1 MKGTNKMRKIIYVL
15 CTVFGSNILA
25 CSKSGST
32 WEKPESTDTTPT
44 VIRDDSKKQAF
55 VHNEPLP
62 PNYPVTTQYYEQ
74 LEEEDTT
81 LIVQNSMH
89 ALHSS
94 TPSTTVPVTMTRAT
108 VTTSTSTT
116 RITSPIK
123 TTGRIFPST
132 KAPTRSDPT
141 TTERWQQNCFML
153 YKISIPPDCKIT
165 QGTLTTRKATGNTLT
180 TKRTTTNYMLEWM
193 LNISNLEG

>member
-1 MKGTNKMRKIIYVL
+1 MKGTNKMRKIIFVL

-94 TPSTTVPVTMTRAT
+94 TTNPVTASIAT

-153 YKISIPPDCKIT
+153 YKLSIPPDCKIT
-165 QGTLTTRKATGNTLT
+165 PGTLTTEK
-180 TKRTTTNYMLEWM
+180 TTTNYMLEWM